1 MDSSKKTRVRSCNWI
16 TFAILMSLIYC
27 ILVTVFMLT
36 LYRVVTMQT
45 AKIQTLQAATSNLE
59 ARVRKLET
67 SLSAERSEES
77 ETSKKN
83 GATNSMNPR
92 NKVPSSGNPTRD
104 RRQFEGP
111 RLPGQNP
118 IRCKKVCKGR
128 KGETGPIG
136 PTGPPGE
143 EGHKGPQGVKGD
155 QGQQGPAGTM
165 GLQGPKGSTGSPGLP
180 GPPGR
185 LISESIH
192 LAGTGNR
199 ISPHLSQRITN
210 WDIAHKEGRIRY
222 HPAVGEI
229 EIRVGGV
236 YFVYSQIFYADET
249 AHHMAHDTYINGER
263 EMSCEASIIGQT
275 KNLDTKY
282 QGRIFR
288 LQANDTISVRGR
300 YTKKFKMVPWASFF
314 GAFLVHL

>member
-16 TFAILMSLIYC
+16 TFAILTSLIYC

-36 LYRVVTMQT
+36 LYRVVVIQT
-45 AKIQTLQAATSNLE
+45 AKIQTLQAVTSNLE

-104 RRQFEGP
+104 RRQFGGAT
-111 RLPGQNP
+111 LPGQNP
-118 IRCKKVCKGR
+118 MRCK

-136 PTGPPGE
+136 PPGPRGQD
-143 EGHKGPQGVKGD
+143 GHQGPQGVKGD
-155 QGQQGPAGTM
+155 QGQQGPAGAK

-192 LAGTGNR
+192 LAGTGKR
-199 ISPHLSQRITN
+199 IVPRSQRIRN

-222 HPAVGEI
+222 HSAVGEI

-236 YFVYSQIFYADET
+236 YFVYSQIFYADGT
-249 AHHMAHDTYINGER
+249 THHMAHDTYINGNR

-275 KNLDTKY
+275 KYFDTKY

-300 YTKKFKMVPWASFF
+300 YTKKFNMVPWASFF

>member
-1 MDSSKKTRVRSCNWI
+1 MDSSKKTGVRSCNWI
-16 TFAILMSLIYC
+16 TFAILTSLIYC

-36 LYRVVTMQT
+36 LYRVVVIQT

-83 GATNSMNPR
+83 GATNSMNQR

-104 RRQFEGP
+104 RRQFEGAQ
-111 RLPGQNP
+111 LPSQNQ

-143 EGHKGPQGVKGD
+143 DGHKGSQGVKGD
-155 QGQQGPAGTM
+155 QGQQGPAGAM

-192 LAGTGNR
+192 LAGTGKR
-199 ISPHLSQRITN
+199 ISPYLSQRITN

-236 YFVYSQIFYADET
+236 YFVYSQIFYADGT
-249 AHHMAHDTYINGER
+249 AHHMAHDTYINGKR

-300 YTKKFKMVPWASFF
+300 YTKKFNMVPWGSFF

>member
-16 TFAILMSLIYC
+16 TFAILTSLIYC

-36 LYRVVTMQT
+36 LYRVVVIQT
-45 AKIQTLQAATSNLE
+45 AKIQTLQAVTSNLE

-92 NKVPSSGNPTRD
+92 NKVPSSGNPARD

-111 RLPGQNP
+111 RLPGDNP
-118 IRCKKVCKGR
+118 IRCK

-136 PTGPPGE
+136 PPGPPGE
-143 EGHKGPQGVKGD
+143 DGHKGSQGVKGD
-155 QGQQGPAGTM
+155 QGQQGPAGAM

-199 ISPHLSQRITN
+199 ISPYQSQRITN
-210 WDIAHKEGRIRY
+210 WNIAHKKGMITY
-222 HPAVGEI
+222 HPTVGEI

-236 YFVYSQIFYADET
+236 YFVYSQIFYADGT
-249 AHHMAHDTYINGER
+249 AHHMAHDTYINGKR

-275 KNLDTKY
+275 KYLDTKY
-282 QGRIFR
+282 QGRIFG
-288 LQANDTISVRGR
+288 LKANDTISVRGR